1 MEFYVFLLWIGFT
14 IIVGAIGRHRNIGFL
29 YATLWSLLLSPII
42 GIGITL
48 YSKKRIDHETQRRN
62 TLTQLEQINNLKEK
76 SILTEEQFENEK
88 KELLEKLNNPV
99 SDITSIRIKHLI
111 GILLVPV
118 IFFLGYIGI
127 SYYHNL
133 KREKTA
139 IEQQETSK
147 QPDTTKTEN
156 ETVLQQENTTE
167 QYGFVRGRMYY
178 GGEGIPNSV
187 RLIFE
192 DINTG
197 KQIELDYDNCMDKD
211 YNFKMRLP
219 VGSYYVFEDG
229 FPTFVNPDNEAMNDN
244 SNKRTYYTASCNGI
258 YNSHQKK
265 IVKVEPFKTVREV
278 IPCDESYK

>member
-48 YSKKRIDHETQRRN
+48 YSKKRIDPETQRRN

-99 SDITSIRIKHLI
+99 SDITSIRRRHLI

-118 IFFLGYIGI
+118 IIFLGYVGI
-127 SYYHNL
+127 SYYHNV
-133 KREKTA
+133 KYSKTA
-139 IEQQETSK
+139 IEQQETTN
-147 QPDTTKTEN
+147 QQDTIQNEKNAIIQHEN
-156 ETVLQQENTTE
+156 VSE

-178 GGEGIPNSV
+178 GSEGVPNSV

-197 KQIELDYDNCMDKD
+197 RQIELDYENCMDAD
-211 YNFKMRLP
+211 YNFKMKLP

-229 FPTFVNPDNEAMNDN
+229 FPTFVNPDNETMNDN
-244 SNKRTYYTASCNGI
+244 SNRRTYYTASCNGN

-265 IVKVEPFKTVREV
+265 IVKIEPFKTVREV
-278 IPCDESYK
+278 VPCDESYQ